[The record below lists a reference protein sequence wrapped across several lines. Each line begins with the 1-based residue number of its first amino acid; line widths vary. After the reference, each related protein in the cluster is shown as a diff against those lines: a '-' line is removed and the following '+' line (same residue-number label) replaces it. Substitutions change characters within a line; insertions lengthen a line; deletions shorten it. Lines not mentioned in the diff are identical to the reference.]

1 MMLLKLQGSPNA
13 RVRGELF
20 HCHHQLCWL
29 TWAVALRSQYQ
40 DVRRII
46 RDVIQATTSQMPR
59 VLIDTTTGHLCD
71 RTQQAETFET
81 LPVFDELVSSM
92 TREIDDAWIR
102 REVNEFF
109 GYVMLSHKWDH
120 GEPLF
125 QKVTDV
131 TVYKLESSHGN
142 IKLQTF
148 CSIVRTLGFRWAWSD
163 TCCIDKSDNVVLQE
177 SLVAMF
183 AWYRGSS
190 LTIIHLLGVSSVSD
204 VLHALRES
212 IWNSRV
218 WTYQEYVVAKR
229 VLFYTEDWKP
239 YLGLTLE
246 NHKESSTIFR
256 EMEMSQVSSEQ
267 VAVLRP
273 GLDRI
278 REKLYLAS
286 MRKTTLVEDVAY
298 SLLGTLNVSIPII
311 YGEGTRAVGRLLEY
325 VLTGSGD
332 ATILAWT
339 GTANDYNS
347 CLPMNLTVYKVLVPQ
362 HIPRMETAEL
372 DCAIT
377 ELRSS
382 LPDASL
388 AVALYHELNRLPPP
402 TVASSRL
409 RLPGIASQITDV
421 SMSGLDARA
430 YRATADLFGDVEIKS
445 ASNLAVMNG
454 LCLVHPWIHPLLDQ
468 EFTRGSIQLDLTTQ
482 ALRLIARLQ
491 QPFGALLF
499 EQVSRTE
506 YKRVAA
512 DSLIMV
518 QFRKEISLT
527 DLMNNIRT
535 IEVL

>member
-1 MMLLKLQGSPNA
+1 
-13 RVRGELF
+13 
-20 HCHHQLCWL
+20 
-29 TWAVALRSQYQ
+29 
-40 DVRRII
+40 
-46 RDVIQATTSQMPR
+46 MPR
-59 VLIDTTTGHLCD
+59 VLIDTTTGRLCD
-71 RTQQAETFET
+71 RIQLAEAFET
-81 LPVFDELVSSM
+81 LPVFNELVSSM
-92 TREIDDAWIR
+92 AREIDNVWIR
-102 REVNEFF
+102 REVTEFCR
-109 GYVMLSHKWDH
+109 YVMFSHKWED
-120 GEPLF
+120 GDPLF
-125 QKVTDV
+125 QKVMDA
-131 TVYKLESSHGN
+131 TVYELEASYGN

-148 CSIVRTLGFRWAWSD
+148 CSIVRALGFRWAWSD

-190 LTIIHLLGVSSVSD
+190 LTIIHLLDVSSLPD
-204 VLHALRES
+204 GLLDALRES
-212 IWNSRV
+212 IWNTRV
-218 WTYQEYVVAKR
+218 WTYQEYVAAKR
-229 VLFYTEDWKP
+229 VLFYTKDWKP

-246 NHKESSTIFR
+246 NHKESPTILR

-267 VAVLRP
+267 VAVLQP

-286 MRKTTLVEDVAY
+286 MRETTLVEDIAY
-298 SLLGTLNVSIPII
+298 SLLGILNASIPII

-347 CLPMNLTVYKVLVPQ
+347 CLPLNLTVYNPLVPP
-362 HIPRMETAEL
+362 HIPHMETAEL
-372 DCAIT
+372 DRAVN

-382 LPDASL
+382 LPDTSFAI
-388 AVALYHELNRLPPP
+388 ALYHELNRLPTP

-409 RLPGIASQITDV
+409 RLSGIVSQITDV
-421 SMSGLDARA
+421 SMSELDTPT
-430 YRATADLFGDVEIKS
+430 YRAMTDLFGDIEIKT
-445 ASNLAVMNG
+445 ASSLAAMNG

-468 EFTRGSIQLDLTTQ
+468 EFIRGSTRLDLTTQ

-499 EQVSRTE
+499 EQVSRAE

-512 DSLIMV
+512 DSLITV
-518 QFRKEISLT
+518 QFCKEVSLT
-527 DLMNNIRT
+527 DLINNIRI